1 MHPSRS
7 RLLLPCLCV
16 SGALLASLF
25 VARAA
30 RADVLE
36 LKDGRFVEGVVMQD
50 GDALLVLSRFGVSEI
65 PASDVVAR
73 TTCKAADLQVKEAL
87 ARLAPE
93 DTANR
98 LRLATWIGGLGR
110 EDEAHAIAE
119 EILALDPEHA
129 GAHALLGHVRHQGT
143 WVHPD
148 EARRAEGLERHGD
161 AWYTPDEW
169 RNLGAAERQ
178 AAEAV
183 GERLERE
190 RTARE
195 VQKLLTLMTSPDDA
209 VRRRARGRLERLAKE
224 TESEALAQL
233 LPRLDDY
240 VKAVDEARVRA
251 AEWSDTV
258 MTGEVLGD
266 FRVTL
271 AKLKRPI
278 REFTTNLAA
287 GPIGANAPVT
297 LQLPELEVIKVRTT
311 GLIPVVGP

>member
-1 MHPSRS
+1 MRPVLPVR
-7 RLLLPCLCV
+7 RLAGAFALALAV
-16 SGALLASLF
+16 STAAP
-25 VARAA
+25 A

-36 LKDGRFVEGVVMQD
+36 LQDGRFVEGVVVPE
-50 GDALLVLSRFGVSEI
+50 GEVFLVLSRFGVSEI
-65 PASDVVAR
+65 PACDVVAR
-73 TTCKAADLQVKEAL
+73 TTGRAADLQVQEAL
-87 ARLAPE
+87 GRLAPD

-98 LRLATWIGGLGR
+98 MRLATWLGDLGR
-110 EDEAHAIAE
+110 VDEAQAIAE
-119 EILALDPEHA
+119 EVLALDPEHA
-129 GAHALLGHVRHQGT
+129 AAHGLLGHVRHQGR

-169 RNLGAAERQ
+169 RNLGAAQRD
-178 AAEAV
+178 AAEAL

-195 VQKLLTLMTSPDDA
+195 VQRLLTLMTSPDRA
-209 VRRRARGRLERLAKE
+209 VRRRARGRLERLAEE
-224 TESEALAQL
+224 TGSETLAAL
-233 LPRLDDY
+233 LPRVDEY
-240 VKAVDEARVRA
+240 VQAVDEARTRA

-258 MTGEVLGD
+258 MTGEVMGD

-311 GLIPVVGP
+311 GIIPVVGP